1 MIGSKMLI
9 NKTQRFQVLKKVVWK
24 FFLNTKIKHID
35 LIYLFPNHHRNL
47 FEKVKTDIRLMKEEL
62 SGLER
67 TKQPKERSLSQL
79 KANLE
84 AMMATKEGLES
95 ELHQDLMA
103 TLSVQVLHGLV
114 YSLWNVYWKGNNCF
128 LLLSLLFICLFSFT
142 LGPTWSWS
150 VEWWHQKIDS
160 GEQRG
165 LYTAH
170 EAWGWQKQAG
180 ELVDK

>member
-1 MIGSKMLI
+1 MLNIGI
-9 NKTQRFQVLKKVVWK
+9 K
-24 FFLNTKIKHID
+24 FMN
-35 LIYLFPNHHRNL
+35 LFVNSSFPQSPSPRNL

-114 YSLWNVYWKGNNCF
+114 IV
-128 LLLSLLFICLFSFT
+128 
-142 LGPTWSWS
+142 
-150 VEWWHQKIDS
+150 
-160 GEQRG
+160 
-165 LYTAH
+165 
-170 EAWGWQKQAG
+170 
-180 ELVDK
+180 